1 MAHILLLET
10 IESSAEKLLSSEH
23 QIHLAQSPDTG
34 LQVSDL
40 DQYQALLTRGKGK
53 VDRAL
58 LSAMPNLQ
66 VVARCGVG
74 LDNVDVEAATDL
86 GIKVFNAPGVNTHTV
101 AEHAMSLIMMLV
113 RNLVPTILAV
123 KDNRW
128 SVRQGLKTDELR
140 GKRLGIMGMGN
151 IGQSLAGMASSF
163 GMEIV
168 YWDAR
173 KLDLPYE
180 ALSKETLL
188 QTADVISL
196 HLPLL
201 PDTKGLISAEA
212 IAQMKPGAILIN
224 TARGA
229 LIEEEVLFQALQSGH
244 LAGFGADVLT
254 VEPPANASPLLALP
268 NVLVTP
274 HSASLT
280 ATTYR
285 EMCVKTVQNVLFLLK
300 GESFDQQAWYNR
312 PR

>member
-113 RNLVPTILAV
+113 RNLIPTILAV

-151 IGQSLAGMASSF
+151 IGQSLARMASVF
-163 GMEIV
+163 GMEV
-168 YWDAR
+168 VFWDAR
-173 KLDLPYE
+173 PLDLPYE
-180 ALSKETLL
+180 AMSKEKLL

-201 PDTKGLISAEA
+201 PNTKGLISKEA
-212 IAQMKPGAILIN
+212 IAQMKPDAILIN
-224 TARGA
+224 TARG
-229 LIEEEVLFQALQSGH
+229 
-244 LAGFGADVLT
+244 
-254 VEPPANASPLLALP
+254 
-268 NVLVTP
+268 
-274 HSASLT
+274 
-280 ATTYR
+280 
-285 EMCVKTVQNVLFLLK
+285 
-300 GESFDQQAWYNR
+300 
-312 PR
+312 